1 MKRAAGPGRPGG
13 FEESS
18 NRAALLAFAVGSMLA
33 LALRILLSRV
43 LFALIL
49 LVRSMHGRALVLVV
63 TLLAGILW
71 ILLPEVLLSGALL
84 IKLLL
89 IALLWVGILLI
100 SVGHDGGGAGPGAAG
115 GAGGGGGAAGGAPAG
130 RM

>member
-49 LVRSMHGRALVLVV
+49 LVRYMHGRALVLVV

-71 ILLPEVLLSGALL
+71 IMLPEVLLYGVLL
-84 IKLLL
+84 FWLLFFV
-89 IALLWVGILLI
+89 LLWVGILLFL
-100 SVGHDGGGAGPGAAG
+100 VG
-115 GAGGGGGAAGGAPAG
+115 
-130 RM
+130 

>member
-43 LFALIL
+43 MFALIL
-49 LVRSMHGRALVLVV
+49 LVRSLHGRAVEHVV

-71 ILLPEVLLSGALL
+71 ILLPE
-84 IKLLL
+84 KKQTKTKQKKQLL

-100 SVGHDGGGAGPGAAG
+100 SVGHDVLLS
-115 GAGGGGGAAGGAPAG
+115 
-130 RM
+130 